1 MEMNEKE
8 INATREAFVTNMQR
22 ALLNHIATMKNDS
35 KYDLLSIFRV
45 VAIWFDNE
53 KREDIRKLIKV

>member
-22 ALLNHIATMKNDS
+22 ALLNHIATMKNGS

-45 VAIWFDNE
+45 VALWFDNE